1 MEYIALSLGVV
12 GVIGVI
18 AALLLYFA
26 AKKFSVKEDPRI
38 AEVEAILPG
47 ANCGGCGLSGCAA
60 FARACCTATSLDGLN
75 CTGLG
80 DKEMAQIAQI
90 VGLAEG
96 KRVRKVAVI
105 RCNAACETR
114 LLVNHFD
121 GIRSCALEHSYY
133 QGESACNFG
142 CLGMGDCVIACP
154 FDAMTFSESEMY
166 PTVNVDKCTGCGKCL
181 EACPRNLPRMREV
194 HPGKQLVYVNCSN
207 RNKGPLAMKECEVSC
222 IGCGLCRKKC
232 PSDAITLE
240 SFLAT
245 IHGDK
250 CISCLECVEVC
261 PRKSIVAENNPAP
274 LS

>member
-1 MEYIALSLGVV
+1 MVYIFLSLGIV

-18 AALLLYFA
+18 AACLLYFA

-38 AEVEAILPG
+38 AEVESILPG

-60 FARACCTATSLDGLN
+60 FARACCTATSLEGLN
-75 CTGLG
+75 CTGIG
-80 DKEMAQIAQI
+80 NKEMEQIAKI
-90 VGLAEG
+90 VGLASSA
-96 KRVRKVAVI
+96 RVRKVAVI

-114 LLVNHFD
+114 ELVNHFD

-142 CLGMGDCVIACP
+142 CLGLGDCVVACP
-154 FDAMTFSESEMY
+154 FDAMTFSESEQY
-166 PTVNVDKCTGCGKCL
+166 PTVDLDKCTGCGKCL
-181 EACPRNLPRMREV
+181 EACPRQLPRMREV
-194 HPGKQLVYVNCSN
+194 TPGKQLVYVNCSN

-222 IGCGLCRKKC
+222 IGCGLCKKKC
-232 PSDAITLE
+232 PAEAITLE

-250 CISCLECVEVC
+250 CISCLECVAVC
-261 PRKSIVAENNPAP
+261 PRKSIVAENEPAP
-274 LS
+274 LP

>member
-1 MEYIALSLGVV
+1 MTYIFLSLGIV

-18 AALLLYFA
+18 AATLLYIA
-26 AKKFSVKEDPRI
+26 SKKFYVAEDPRI

-47 ANCGGCGLSGCAA
+47 ANCGGCGLSGCSA
-60 FARACCTATSLDGLN
+60 FARACCTATTLDGLN

-80 DKEMAQIAQI
+80 DKEMAMIAKI

-96 KRVRKVAVI
+96 VRVRKVAVI

-114 LLVNHFD
+114 NLINHFD

-142 CLGMGDCVIACP
+142 CLGLGDCVVACP
-154 FDAMTFSESEMY
+154 FDAMRFSESEQY
-166 PTVNVDKCTGCGKCL
+166 PTVDADKCTGCGKCL
-181 EACPRNLPRMREV
+181 EACPRALPRMREV
-194 HPGKQLVYVNCSN
+194 NPGKQLVYVNCSN

-222 IGCGLCRKKC
+222 IGCGLCKKKC

-250 CISCLECVEVC
+250 CISCLECVTVC
-261 PRKSIVAENNPAP
+261 PRKSIIAEDAPAP
-274 LS
+274 LQ

>member
-1 MEYIALSLGVV
+1 MTYIALSLGVV
-12 GVIGVI
+12 GIIGII
-18 AALLLYFA
+18 AACLLYLA
-26 AKKFSVKEDPRI
+26 AKKFRVEEDPRI

-80 DKEMAQIAQI
+80 DEEMARIAKI

-96 KRVRKVAVI
+96 MRVRKVAVI

-114 LLVNHFD
+114 QLVNHFE

-142 CLGMGDCVIACP
+142 CLGLGDCVAACP
-154 FDAMTFSESEMY
+154 FDAMKFSESLQY
-166 PTVNVDKCTGCGKCL
+166 PTVDKDKCTGCGKCL
-181 EACPRNLPRMREV
+181 EACPRALPRMREV
-194 HPGKQLVYVNCSN
+194 HPGRQLVYVNCSN
-207 RNKGPLAMKECEVSC
+207 RNKGALAMKECEVSC
-222 IGCGLCRKKC
+222 IGCGLCKKKC
-232 PSDAITLE
+232 PSEAITLE

-245 IHGDK
+245 IQGDK
-250 CISCLECVEVC
+250 CISCLECVSVC
-261 PRKSIVAENNPAP
+261 PRKSIVAENNPMP

>member
-1 MEYIALSLGVV
+1 MTYVFLALGIV
-12 GVIGVI
+12 GVIGIVAAILLYI
-18 AALLLYFA
+18 AA
-26 AKKFSVKEDPRI
+26 KRFSVKEDPRI
-38 AEVEAILPG
+38 AEVEALLPG

-80 DKEMAQIAQI
+80 DKEMAEIAKI

-96 KRVRKVAVI
+96 VRIRKVAVI

-114 LLVNHFD
+114 QLVNNYD
-121 GIRSCALEHSYY
+121 GIRSCVLENSFY

-142 CLGMGDCVIACP
+142 CLGLGDCVTACP
-154 FDAMTFSESEMY
+154 FGAMTFSVSEQY
-166 PTVNVDKCTGCGKCL
+166 PTVDADKCTGCGKCL
-181 EACPRNLPRMREV
+181 EACPRNLPQMREV

-222 IGCGLCRKKC
+222 IGCGLCKKKC
-232 PSDAITLE
+232 PSEAITLE

-245 IHGDK
+245 IHSDK

-261 PRKSIVAENNPAP
+261 PRKSIIAEPEPAP
-274 LS
+274 LP

>member
-1 MEYIALSLGVV
+1 MTYIFLSLGIV
-12 GVIGVI
+12 GIIGLI
-18 AALLLYFA
+18 AASLLYIV
-26 AKKFSVKEDPRI
+26 AKKFKVEEDPRI

-80 DKEMAQIAQI
+80 NKEMAQIARI

-96 KRVRKVAVI
+96 VRVRKVAVI

-114 LLVNHFD
+114 QLVNHFD

-142 CLGMGDCVIACP
+142 CLGLGDCVKACP
-154 FDAMTFSESEMY
+154 FDAMTYSESDMY
-166 PTVNVDKCTGCGKCL
+166 PTVDIDKCTGCGKCL
-181 EACPRNLPRMREV
+181 EACPRDLPRMREV

-207 RNKGPLAMKECEVSC
+207 KNKGPLAMKECEVSC
-222 IGCGLCRKKC
+222 IGCGLCKKKC

-250 CISCLECVEVC
+250 CISCLECVAVC
-261 PRKSIVAENNPAP
+261 PRKSIVTEPEPAP
-274 LS
+274 LP

>member
-1 MEYIALSLGVV
+1 MVYVFLSLGIV

-18 AALLLYFA
+18 AACLLYFA
-26 AKKFSVKEDPRI
+26 AKKFNVKEDPRI

-60 FARACCTATSLDGLN
+60 FARACCSATSLDGLN
-75 CTGLG
+75 CTGIG
-80 DKEMAQIAQI
+80 DREMAQIAKI

-96 KRVRKVAVI
+96 SRVRKVAVI

-114 LLVNHFD
+114 QLVNHFD

-142 CLGMGDCVIACP
+142 CLGLGDCVVACP
-154 FDAMTFSESEMY
+154 FDAMTFSESDMY

-181 EACPRNLPRMREV
+181 EACPRDLPQMREV

-207 RNKGPLAMKECEVSC
+207 KNKGPLAMKECEVSC
-222 IGCGLCRKKC
+222 IGCGLCKKKC
-232 PSDAITLE
+232 PHEAITLE

-250 CISCLECVEVC
+250 CTSCLECVAVC
-261 PRKSIVAENNPAP
+261 PRKSIIAENEPAP
-274 LS
+274 LP

>member
-1 MEYIALSLGVV
+1 MTYIVLSLGIV
-12 GVIGVI
+12 GGIGII
-18 AALLLYFA
+18 AACLLYFA
-26 AKKFSVKEDPRI
+26 AKKFSVVEDPRI

-60 FARACCTATSLDGLN
+60 FARACCTAKTLDGLN

-80 DKEMAQIAQI
+80 NREMAQIAKI

-96 KRVRKVAVI
+96 TRVRKVAVI

-114 LLVNHFD
+114 QLINHFD
-121 GIRSCALEHSYY
+121 GISSCALEHSYY
-133 QGESACNFG
+133 QGESPCNFG
-142 CLGMGDCVIACP
+142 CLGKGDCVVACP
-154 FDAMTFSESEMY
+154 FDAMTFSESDLY
-166 PTVNVDKCTGCGKCL
+166 PTVNIDKCTGCGKCL

-194 HPGKQLVYVNCSN
+194 VPGKQMVYVNCSN

-222 IGCGLCRKKC
+222 IGCGLCKKKC
-232 PSDAITLE
+232 PADAITLE

-250 CISCLECVEVC
+250 CISCLECVAVC
-261 PRKSIVAENNPAP
+261 PRKSIIAEDNPLP
-274 LS
+274 LA

>member
-1 MEYIALSLGVV
+1 MTYIALSLGIV
-12 GVIGVI
+12 GIIGII
-18 AALLLYFA
+18 AACLLYFA
-26 AKKFSVKEDPRI
+26 AKKFNVKEDPRI

-60 FARACCTATSLDGLN
+60 FARACCTTTSLDGLN

-96 KRVRKVAVI
+96 VRVRKVAVI

-114 LLVNHFD
+114 QLVNHFD

-142 CLGMGDCVIACP
+142 CLGLGDCVAACP
-154 FDAMTFSESEMY
+154 FDAMRFSESDQY
-166 PTVNVDKCTGCGKCL
+166 PTVDIDKCTGCGKCL
-181 EACPRNLPRMREV
+181 EACPRALPRMREV

-222 IGCGLCRKKC
+222 IGCGLCKKKC

-250 CISCLECVEVC
+250 CISCLECVAVC
-261 PRKSIVAENNPAP
+261 PRKSIIAEDNPTP
-274 LS
+274 LA

>member
-12 GVIGVI
+12 GVIGII
-18 AALLLYFA
+18 AACLLYFA
-26 AKKFSVKEDPRI
+26 AKKFHVEEDPRI

-47 ANCGGCGLSGCAA
+47 ANCGGCGLSGCSA
-60 FARACCTATSLDGLN
+60 FARACCTATTLDGLN

-80 DKEMAQIAQI
+80 DKEMAQIAKI

-96 KRVRKVAVI
+96 VRIRKVAVI

-114 LLVNHFD
+114 QLVNHFD

-142 CLGMGDCVIACP
+142 CLGLGDCVVACP
-154 FDAMTFSESEMY
+154 FDAMTFSESDQY
-166 PTVNVDKCTGCGKCL
+166 PTVDIDKCTGCGKCL
-181 EACPRNLPRMREV
+181 EACPRDLPRMREV
-194 HPGKQLVYVNCSN
+194 HPGKKLVYVNCSN

-222 IGCGLCRKKC
+222 IGCGLCKKKC
-232 PSDAITLE
+232 PAEAITLE

-250 CISCLECVEVC
+250 CISCLECVSVC
-261 PRKSIVAENNPAP
+261 PRKSILAEDNPAA
-274 LS
+274 LA